1 MNFPDN
7 LLYTSHDEWVLRDGD
22 VITVGLSDF
31 AQDALGELVHIEMPE
46 VGTGVDADEMVCE
59 VESVKAVAEVY
70 APCSGEVIA
79 INESLEDDVENVNS
93 APYDSWLFKL
103 RISDD
108 GPLAD
113 LISAEAYKA
122 KVADS

>member
-1 MNFPDN
+1 MKFPEN

-22 VITVGLSDF
+22 VITVGISDF

-46 VGTGVDADEMVCE
+46 VGDTFDAEDMICE

-70 APCSGEVIA
+70 APCSGEVVA
-79 INESLEDDVENVNS
+79 INDALEDAAENVNT

-103 RISDD
+103 RIGDD
-108 GPLAD
+108 APLAA
-113 LISAEAYKA
+113 LMSAEAYAA